1 MQVSRFYHKLGLLPS
16 GGYKKYSSNC
26 QLYVLWADSKRP
38 VRFTQPAAQQRTRCG
53 SLTAAA
59 RLYFFKTSHK
69 KRMKMEK
76 TPRYTQRERNM
87 VLGFAAQY
95 KDVIENKRTD
105 AESNRKKD
113 EVWRQIAKEFNA
125 RVYHQRSS
133 KQLRQLYKN
142 MKLLLKKDLCGEG
155 KGNRTFMDLLHT
167 LSQQESV
174 AQYISEQMSPNG
186 GSGVGNGSY
195 GGNRQHKYDD
205 DYDDSKNPFP
215 QLAALAYD
223 GMDPDVI
230 VIKSED
236 ISDNDQSQP
245 PEDMDDD
252 DGDCLSSKDIPEVC
266 LEEEDDEIFA
276 TDLRQSTP
284 LPPAHTSQRGS
295 LTANGPPPQQNGSQ
309 QQQQPEVT
317 IQNVGG
323 IRVGSIGSLANLKA
337 LQNGVNN
344 SALSIPNNSGGG
356 GGGGGSSHNNAGTNS
371 NAHSSHHNGRQ
382 TPSTRQQVSA
392 EQQAAQ
398 QLLLNGLGLSAVH
411 PPEPPLPQL
420 QRATHTGNH
429 NNSNSSLI
437 NSTNQLLLSLNANA
451 GYAGLHKNSH
461 SHGHNHGHSHHNGHG
476 GNGGGGLHNHSNSS
490 SGSSSGIGL
499 GTGGGAHSGTNSR
512 NNDYLM
518 SLAIK
523 ERERKIDLLN
533 AQIEYWKTLT
543 KKLDANAAHNPTP
556 ACMCH
561 FPGKVNGLQTP
572 TSSS

>member
-1 MQVSRFYHKLGLLPS
+1 
-16 GGYKKYSSNC
+16 
-26 QLYVLWADSKRP
+26 
-38 VRFTQPAAQQRTRCG
+38 
-53 SLTAAA
+53 
-59 RLYFFKTSHK
+59 
-69 KRMKMEK
+69 
-76 TPRYTQRERNM
+76 
-87 VLGFAAQY
+87 
-95 KDVIENKRTD
+95 
-105 AESNRKKD
+105 
-113 EVWRQIAKEFNA
+113 
-125 RVYHQRSS
+125 
-133 KQLRQLYKN
+133 
-142 MKLLLKKDLCGEG
+142 
-155 KGNRTFMDLLHT
+155 
-167 LSQQESV
+167 
-174 AQYISEQMSPNG
+174 
-186 GSGVGNGSY
+186 
-195 GGNRQHKYDD
+195 
-205 DYDDSKNPFP
+205 
-215 QLAALAYD
+215 
-223 GMDPDVI
+223 MDPDVI

-236 ISDNDQSQP
+236 ISDNDQSQA

-284 LPPAHTSQRGS
+284 IQSTHASQRAS
-295 LTANGPPPQQNGSQ
+295 ITSNGLHQNSS

-337 LQNGVNN
+337 LQNGGNN
-344 SALSIPNNSGGG
+344 SALNIPNNNNNG
-356 GGGGGSSHNNAGTNS
+356 NNANS
-371 NAHSSHHNGRQ
+371 NANGHGPHNGGRH
-382 TPSTRQQVSA
+382 TPSARHQVSA

-420 QRATHTGNH
+420 QRATHAA
-429 NNSNSSLI
+429 NSNSNSNNNLI

-451 GYAGLHKNSH
+451 GYAGLHKS
-461 SHGHNHGHSHHNGHG
+461 SHGHGHGHSHSHHHTHNHNGHGHGGSGGGGGGVGG

-490 SGSSSGIGL
+490 SGSSSGIG
-499 GTGGGAHSGTNSR
+499 GTPNVNSR
-512 NNDYLM
+512 SNDYLM

-533 AQIEYWKTLT
+533 AQIDYWKTLT
-543 KKLDANAAHNPTP
+543 KKLDSNVAHNPTP

>member
-1 MQVSRFYHKLGLLPS
+1 
-16 GGYKKYSSNC
+16 
-26 QLYVLWADSKRP
+26 
-38 VRFTQPAAQQRTRCG
+38 
-53 SLTAAA
+53 
-59 RLYFFKTSHK
+59 
-69 KRMKMEK
+69 MKMEK

-155 KGNRTFMDLLHT
+155 KGNRTFMDLLNT

-186 GSGVGNGSY
+186 GSGIGNGGY
-195 GGNRQHKYDD
+195 GSNRQHKYDD

-215 QLAALAYD
+215 QLASLAYD

-284 LPPAHTSQRGS
+284 LQSAHASQRGS
-295 LTANGPPPQQNGSQ
+295 FASNAAHQQQNGSQ
-309 QQQQPEVT
+309 QQHSQQPEVT

-337 LQNGVNN
+337 LQNGGNN
-344 SALSIPNNSGGG
+344 SALSIPNNNHNN
-356 GGGGGSSHNNAGTNS
+356 GSSNNASNS
-371 NAHSSHHNGRQ
+371 NAHSNHNGRH

-420 QRATHTGNH
+420 QRATHTGN
-429 NNSNSSLI
+429 NNSNNSLI

-451 GYAGLHKNSH
+451 GYAGIHKSSH
-461 SHGHNHGHSHHNGHG
+461 SHSHNHHNHNHNQHNSH
-476 GNGGGGLHNHSNSS
+476 GNGAGAGGLHNHSHSS
-490 SGSSSGIGL
+490 SGSSSGL
-499 GTGGGAHSGTNSR
+499 GGMHGANSR

-523 ERERKIDLLN
+523 EREKKIDLLN
-533 AQIEYWKTLT
+533 AQIDYWKTLT
-543 KKLDANAAHNPTP
+543 KKLDANVTHNPTP
-556 ACMCH
+556 ACLCH

>member
-1 MQVSRFYHKLGLLPS
+1 
-16 GGYKKYSSNC
+16 
-26 QLYVLWADSKRP
+26 
-38 VRFTQPAAQQRTRCG
+38 
-53 SLTAAA
+53 
-59 RLYFFKTSHK
+59 
-69 KRMKMEK
+69 MEK

-155 KGNRTFMDLLHT
+155 KGNRTFMDLLNT

-186 GSGVGNGSY
+186 GSGIGNGGY
-195 GGNRQHKYDD
+195 GGGRGHKYDD

-215 QLAALAYD
+215 QLAALGYD

-236 ISDNDQSQP
+236 ISDNEQSQA

-252 DGDCLSSKDIPEVC
+252 DCLSAKDIPEVC

-284 LPPAHTSQRGS
+284 LSSAHVSQRGS
-295 LTANGPPPQQNGSQ
+295 YASNGLHAQQPNVTQQ

-337 LQNGVNN
+337 LQNGGSNN
-344 SALSIPNNSGGG
+344 SALSIPNSSSGAANGNNSNSNNNGLTNSNGLSAHNSGGG
-356 GGGGGSSHNNAGTNS
+356 RHTPNS
-371 NAHSSHHNGRQ
+371 RQ
-382 TPSTRQQVSA
+382 QQVSA

-411 PPEPPLPQL
+411 PQEPPLPQL
-420 QRATHTGNH
+420 HRGTHAGNNGSS
-429 NNSNSSLI
+429 NNSLI

-451 GYAGLHKNSH
+451 GYAGMHKS
-461 SHGHNHGHSHHNGHG
+461 SHGHSHSHHHLHNGHAHSG
-476 GNGGGGLHNHSNSS
+476 GGGGGHGGSGVGALGGLHNHSNSS
-490 SGSSSGIGL
+490 NGSSSGIG
-499 GTGGGAHSGTNSR
+499 GAHNINSR
-512 NNDYLM
+512 SNDYLM

-523 ERERKIDLLN
+523 EREKKIDLLN
-533 AQIEYWKTLT
+533 AQIDYWKTLT
-543 KKLDANAAHNPTP
+543 KKLDANAAHNPSP

>member
-1 MQVSRFYHKLGLLPS
+1 
-16 GGYKKYSSNC
+16 
-26 QLYVLWADSKRP
+26 
-38 VRFTQPAAQQRTRCG
+38 
-53 SLTAAA
+53 
-59 RLYFFKTSHK
+59 
-69 KRMKMEK
+69 MKMEK

-142 MKLLLKKDLCGEG
+142 MKLLLKKDLCGEN
-155 KGNRTFMDLLHT
+155 KGNRTFMDLLNT

-186 GSGVGNGSY
+186 GSGIGNSGYGS
-195 GGNRQHKYDD
+195 NRQHKYDD

-215 QLAALAYD
+215 QLASLGYD

-236 ISDNDQSQP
+236 ISDNDQSQA

-284 LPPAHTSQRGS
+284 IQSAHASQRAS
-295 LTANGPPPQQNGSQ
+295 FNSNGAHHQQNSS
-309 QQQQPEVT
+309 QQQPEVT

-337 LQNGVNN
+337 LQNGGNN
-344 SALSIPNNSGGG
+344 SALNIPNNSSNGSNGNANGLSSNGHGTHNGGG
-356 GGGGGSSHNNAGTNS
+356 RH
-371 NAHSSHHNGRQ
+371 

-420 QRATHTGNH
+420 QRATHTS
-429 NNSNSSLI
+429 NSNSNNNLI

-451 GYAGLHKNSH
+451 GYTGLHKS
-461 SHGHNHGHSHHNGHG
+461 SHGHGHGHSHHHHNGHG
-476 GNGGGGLHNHSNSS
+476 HGGSGGGGGGGLHNHSNSS
-490 SGSSSGIGL
+490 SGSSSGIG
-499 GTGGGAHSGTNSR
+499 GAHNANSR
-512 NNDYLM
+512 NQDYLM

-533 AQIEYWKTLT
+533 AQIDYWKTLT
-543 KKLDANAAHNPTP
+543 KKLDVNAAHNPTP